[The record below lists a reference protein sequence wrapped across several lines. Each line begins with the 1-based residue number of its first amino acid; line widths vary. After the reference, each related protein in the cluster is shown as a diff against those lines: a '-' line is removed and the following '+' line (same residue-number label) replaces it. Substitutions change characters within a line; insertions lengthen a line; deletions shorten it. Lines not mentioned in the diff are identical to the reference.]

1 MAKSVK
7 WHYAPY
13 KPFLFETRDIYI
25 CRVVPE
31 VNEIHFEWLG
41 IGDVEYNVYY
51 RKRIMYCVGEA
62 DLEFKLFTSTK
73 NTECTITGLEPD
85 IDYEFYVEAGSK
97 KSRIRIAHTGEHVGI
112 AVNYVHPEDKVYSF
126 SGNCLCSP
134 SMVRH
139 PDGYLLSSMDLF
151 KAGAPQNLTLIF
163 RSDDE
168 GKSWHYVSE
177 LYPCFWGKMFIHR
190 GALYMLSASTEY
202 GDLLIGRSDDGG
214 KTFTEPSV
222 LLRGS
227 SGFKTPGVHKNPQNI
242 MIHNGRIYET
252 LEWGTWALGFHA
264 VMVMSCPED
273 ADLLDADNWS
283 FTEPVMYD
291 ETWPG
296 TVEGKCGG
304 NIEGTLVVAP
314 DGQLYNMMRYVTVG
328 AKPNYGYILAYKVNT
343 RDHTAP
349 LEYSHSV
356 EFPANLSKFTIKKDP
371 LSEYYYTIADRIT
384 NPMWVE
390 ARNLLSL
397 MKSKDLKKWEVCT
410 DIIDL
415 RHKDARMVGVQY
427 VDYEIEG
434 DDIIFVCRTAM
445 NGAEN
450 FHNSN
455 YQTFH
460 KIENFRKY

>member
-7 WHYAPY
+7 WHYSPY
-13 KPFLFETRDIYI
+13 KPFLFETGDIYI

-31 VNEIHFEWLG
+31 KSEIHFEWLS

-51 RKRIMYCVGEA
+51 RKRSRYCVGEE
-62 DLEFKLFTSTK
+62 DLKFKFFTSTQ
-73 NTECTITGLEPD
+73 NTECTITGLETD
-85 IDYEFYVEAGSK
+85 IDYEFYVESGEK
-97 KSRIRIAHTGEHVGI
+97 KSRNRLAHTGEHVGI
-112 AVNYVHPEDKVYSF
+112 VVNYIHPDDGVYSF

-151 KAGAPQNLTLIF
+151 KGDAPQNLTLIF
-163 RSDDE
+163 RSDDD
-168 GKSWHYVSE
+168 GKTWHYVSE
-177 LYPCFWGKMFIHR
+177 LYPCYWGKMFIYK
-190 GALYMLSASTEY
+190 GSLYMLSVSSEY
-202 GDLLIGRSDDGG
+202 GDILIGRSDDGG

-227 SGFKTPGVHKNPQNI
+227 GNNKYAGCHKNPQNI
-242 MIHNGRIYET
+242 MIYNGRIYET
-252 LEWGTWALGFHA
+252 LEWGSWSLGYHA

-291 ETWPG
+291 QNWPG
-296 TVEGKCGG
+296 TVEGKCVG
-304 NIEGTLVVAP
+304 NIEGTLAVAP
-314 DGQLYNMMRYVTVG
+314 DGQLYNIMRYITEG
-328 AKPNYGYILAYKVNT
+328 AKPDYGYILAYRVNT
-343 RDHTAP
+343 ENHTAP
-349 LEYSHSV
+349 LEYSHSIK
-356 EFPANLSKFTIKKDP
+356 FPGNLSKFTITKD
-371 LSEYYYTIADRIT
+371 SQSDYYYTLCNRIT
-384 NPMWVE
+384 NPE
-390 ARNLLSL
+390 EIRARNLLSL
-397 MKSKDLKKWEVCT
+397 MKSKDLEKWEVCA
-410 DIIDL
+410 DIIDM
-415 RHKDARMVGVQY
+415 RHKDRLMYGFQY
-427 VDYEIEG
+427 VDFEIEG

-450 FHNSN
+450 YHNSN